1 MLGSR
6 VPFSPPHWR
15 PAGRSAVGD
24 SLPGRLITFA
34 PPSRVSDSPVIDMEI
49 VAVDGTVLY
58 ENRRRVP
65 GDLGDL
71 GDLAAIGPEGRLPLR
86 GHLLPG
92 AYAVILPLAE
102 SDEIMREG
110 PARRKTFF
118 SMSEPGNSIGF

>member
-6 VPFSPPHWR
+6 VPFSPPRWR

-71 GDLAAIGPEGRLPLR
+71 AVIGPEGRLPLR
-86 GHLLPG
+86 GHFLPG

>member
-1 MLGSR
+1 M
-6 VPFSPPHWR
+6 
-15 PAGRSAVGD
+15 
-24 SLPGRLITFA
+24 LITFA
-34 PPSRVSDSPVIDMEI
+34 PPSGVSDSPVIDMEI

-65 GDLGDL
+65 GDLGDF
-71 GDLAAIGPEGRLPLR
+71 GDLAVIGPEGRLPLR
-86 GHLLPG
+86 GYLLPG
-92 AYAVILPLAE
+92 AYAVTLPLAE